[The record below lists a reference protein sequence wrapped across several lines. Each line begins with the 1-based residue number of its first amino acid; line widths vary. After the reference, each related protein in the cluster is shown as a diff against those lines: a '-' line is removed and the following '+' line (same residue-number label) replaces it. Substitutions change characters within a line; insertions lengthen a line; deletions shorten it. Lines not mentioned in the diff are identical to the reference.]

1 MSQSTYESVIID
13 HFELSDIKF
22 YLLEAPPLYPFHSN
36 LFALIFTQFY
46 TFLFKVGR
54 SENDISDKVSEQK
67 CLLLL
72 RLLFCTFALIYEWNT
87 SPICTSC
94 ASLCML
100 LYAYV
105 FDSTVYVFIVGMM
118 IEIHWNS
125 LY

>member
-22 YLLEAPPLYPFHSN
+22 YLLEALPLSPFHSN

-46 TFLFKVGR
+46 MLFFFFKVGR

-72 RLLFCTFALIYEWNT
+72 RLLFCTFALMDGWMEHFTYLHI
-87 SPICTSC
+87 
-94 ASLCML
+94 LCVTL
-100 LYAYV
+100 HVAVCLC
-105 FDSTVYVFIVGMM
+105 I
-118 IEIHWNS
+118 
-125 LY
+125 